1 MRFVF
6 YSSSS
11 SRSSTGACLRKREE
25 KEKPWRGAGAGG
37 GKDVGVAP
45 AVGVRGSTAF
55 SRGLSPESNRSQ
67 TAPNGRCYHYTTKPS
82 RVKDAGARLVGC
94 GVEGLR
100 ADIPRIIVAFDIFL
114 LVLR

>member
-1 MRFVF
+1 M
-6 YSSSS
+6 
-11 SRSSTGACLRKREE
+11 RKRDE
-25 KEKPWRGAGAGG
+25 KRPWRGAGAGG
-37 GKDVGVAP
+37 GRTVEDVGRDEVAP